1 MYCNGSMQ
9 ECNKPRIFF
18 VKKVKTHTGLNVEII
33 GSVEEARLSMRSCSS
48 YIFKNKT
55 IGFDF

>member
-9 ECNKPRIFF
+9 ECNKPRIF

-33 GSVEEARLSMRSCSS
+33 GSVEEARLSMKVVVL
-48 YIFKNKT
+48 YFKNKT
-55 IGFDF
+55 NGFDF

>member
-9 ECNKPRIFF
+9 ECNKPRIF

-33 GSVEEARLSMRSCSS
+33 GSVEEARLSMRSCNLH
-48 YIFKNKT
+48 FKNKT